1 MICYSEVVNW
11 NELYISENVQCALCQ
26 YFDNESHVYIQL
38 EFLKIHLL
46 ISGMRGICWLNGACL
61 NVMCYFQLLTMIWRF
76 NDFTRHSLISA
87 IIYLF
92 SLCGPH
98 SQPINFHSSRVLS
111 TYTQSLVML
120 TAPNNVSYINQY
132 INFIFSLSLYIF
144 SKTFLHS
151 PSLSAPC
158 PNPLLCVPNTEACP
172 TLASY
177 LTLLFHMTPVLSG
190 RPLPPAMY
198 HMFRKPFHLAGRS
211 MP

>member
-11 NELYISENVQCALCQ
+11 NELYISENEQSALCQ
-26 YFDNESHVYIQL
+26 YFDNESHVHIQL
-38 EFLKIHLL
+38 EFLKIHFL
-46 ISGMRGICWLNGACL
+46 ISGMRGSCWLNGACL

-120 TAPNNVSYINQY
+120 TAPNNASYINQY
-132 INFIFSLSLYIF
+132 IIFFLSLSTYSQKHSFTL
-144 SKTFLHS
+144 LHS
-151 PSLSAPC
+151 PPPVPTHCFVSLIPK
-158 PNPLLCVPNTEACP
+158 
-172 TLASY
+172 
-177 LTLLFHMTPVLSG
+177 
-190 RPLPPAMY
+190 PAL
-198 HMFRKPFHLAGRS
+198 H
-211 MP
+211 